1 LRAADALDAL
11 PALLA
16 DGRPV
21 IGFADL
27 RWGAARAQ
35 LPLLGAALF
44 GELVEGR
51 GADAAEVDLRA
62 MLADCSPEQARDM
75 VADLLVQEVAGI
87 LKIPADR
94 IDPARPLADLG
105 MDSLMAV
112 ELRMSLE
119 ARVGVSLPLLSLSDG
134 ATLSTMAARVVRSLV
149 QTDEAEN
156 VVSLLSRFEPS
167 EPEAALPQPIART
180 AL

>member
-1 LRAADALDAL
+1 
-11 PALLA
+11 
-16 DGRPV
+16 
-21 IGFADL
+21 
-27 RWGAARAQ
+27 
-35 LPLLGAALF
+35 
-44 GELVEGR
+44 LVEGR